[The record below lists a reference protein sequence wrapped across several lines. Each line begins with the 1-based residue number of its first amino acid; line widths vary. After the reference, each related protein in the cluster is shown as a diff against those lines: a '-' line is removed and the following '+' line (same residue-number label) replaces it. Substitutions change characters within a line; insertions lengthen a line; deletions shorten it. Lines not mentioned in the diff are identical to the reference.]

1 MIGLYI
7 MLGGITLIIVSIGIL
22 DAVSRRKHRGMK

>member
-7 MLGGITLIIVSIGIL
+7 MLGGITPIIVSIGIL
-22 DAVSRRKHRGMK
+22 DTVSRRKHRGTK